1 MNLLAHIVHRRRQTN
16 HAEAAQL
23 RQYAKRQLR
32 SPGDDRGVRSLGMGH
47 PGGQRQRPAIRAPH
61 DIVGLVM

>member
-16 HAEAAQL
+16 YADAAQL
-23 RQYAKRQLR
+23 QQYAKRQLR
-32 SPGDDRGVRSLGMGH
+32 SPGDDRGVRSLGMCH
-47 PGGQRQRPAIRAPH
+47 PGRQRQRPAIRAPH